1 MFQVYLLTVVTNVLA
16 GLALANGF
24 LQQRFDRFADYTGF
38 MANKVYRVVLGA
50 ITFLIG
56 IITLFQAYP
65 NQGVIIGDLLPALSG
80 LITGFLLVAE
90 FVAKRGDSDAASDP
104 AAGLAKKVESFS
116 GPYVAIVGLA
126 AVVLGVL
133 HALVGPSAVLL

>member
-1 MFQVYLLTVVTNVLA
+1 MFQVYLLTVVTNILA

-56 IITLFQAYP
+56 NHYTISSSNLKINFIASE
-65 NQGVIIGDLLPALSG
+65 ILS
-80 LITGFLLVAE
+80 FRQVHYHMPP
-90 FVAKRGDSDAASDP
+90 RW
-104 AAGLAKKVESFS
+104 
-116 GPYVAIVGLA
+116 
-126 AVVLGVL
+126 
-133 HALVGPSAVLL
+133 